1 MLSNWKEEFDW
12 GRLLEREEEFVKRR
26 VLLKLI
32 LEELALLNDK
42 FVFPPTLQN
51 Y

>member
-1 MLSNWKEEFDW
+1 
-12 GRLLEREEEFVKRR
+12 

-42 FVFPPTLQN
+42 FVFPPLLQN
-51 Y
+51 YEPSRPAASEEEYTATADLETF